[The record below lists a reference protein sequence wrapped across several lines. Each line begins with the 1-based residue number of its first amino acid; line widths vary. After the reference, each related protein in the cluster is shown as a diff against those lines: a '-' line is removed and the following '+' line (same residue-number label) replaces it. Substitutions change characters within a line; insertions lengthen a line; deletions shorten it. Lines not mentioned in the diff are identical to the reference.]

1 MKQKPTILI
10 APLNWGLGHATR
22 CIPIIKALEAR
33 NYTVVI
39 ASDGDSLQ
47 LLKKEFPHL
56 KTFALPSYNITYPKT
71 GGRFFVWHFVKKIPR
86 FIKTYNAEK
95 NVINKLVAFNE
106 IDFILSDNRFGVY
119 HKDIPSIYISHQLRV
134 LSGVFSGVSTCLHQK
149 IIGNFKQCW
158 VPDVSGKDN
167 FSGMLSR
174 AKTEIPVKNMGL
186 LSRFKKENLSYKY
199 DICVL
204 LSGPEPQRSYLE
216 KILISNLKN
225 SRYKVILIQGKVEKK
240 QEFFRFANIKKVNFM
255 TSKNLEKTLN
265 QSKLVIAR
273 SGYSTIMDLAVLN
286 KKAFFIPTP
295 GQFEQEYLAKRMYRL
310 KIAPF
315 CKQEDFLIEK
325 LHEVEDYSG
334 FKEVDLNTNWDDL
347 FGFFEGK

>member
-10 APLNWGLGHATR
+10 ASLNWGLGHATR
-22 CIPIIKALEAR
+22 CIPIIKALEAK
-33 NYTVVI
+33 NFTVVI

-56 KTFALPSYNITYPKT
+56 KTYVLPSYNITYPKT
-71 GGRFFVWHFVKKIPR
+71 GNLFAWHFVKKIPH
-86 FIKTYNAEK
+86 FIKTCKAEK
-95 NVINKLVAFNE
+95 KVINNLVASKE
-106 IDFILSDNRFGVY
+106 INFIISDNCFGVY

-134 LSGVFSGVSTCLHQK
+134 LSGVFSGISTYFHQK
-149 IIGNFKQCW
+149 IIENFNECW
-158 VPDVSGKDN
+158 IPDVSGKDN
-167 FSGMLSR
+167 FSGMLSS
-174 AKTEIPVKNMGL
+174 AKTKIPVKNLGI

-216 KILISNLKN
+216 KILITNLKN
-225 SRYKVILIQGKVEKK
+225 TRYKVILIQGKVEKK
-240 QEFFRFANIKKVNFM
+240 QECFRFENIEKVNFM
-255 TSKNLEKTLN
+255 MSKSLEKTLN

-295 GQFEQEYLAKRMYRL
+295 GQFEQEYLAKRMRRL

-315 CKQEDFLIEK
+315 CKQKDFLIEK

-334 FKEVDLNTNWDDL
+334 FKEVDLNTNWEDL

>member
-1 MKQKPTILI
+1 MKQKPTILV

-33 NYTVVI
+33 NYIVVI

-56 KTFALPSYNITYPKT
+56 KTHTLPSYNITYPKT
-71 GGRFFVWHFVKKIPR
+71 ERFFVWHFVKKIPH
-86 FIKTYNAEK
+86 FIKTRKAEK
-95 NVINKLVAFNE
+95 NVINKLVAINE

-149 IIGNFKQCW
+149 IIGNFNECW

-167 FSGMLSR
+167 FSGMLSS
-174 AKTEIPVKNMGL
+174 AKTKIPVKNMGL
-186 LSRFKKENLSYKY
+186 LSRFKKENLSNKY

-216 KILISNLKN
+216 KILITNLKN
-225 SRYKVILIQGKVEKK
+225 TRYKVILIQGKVENK
-240 QEFFRFANIKKVNFM
+240 QECYSFENIERVNFM
-255 TSKNLEKTLN
+255 TSERLEKILN

-295 GQFEQEYLAKRMYRL
+295 GQFEQEYLAKRMHRL

-315 CKQEDFLIEK
+315 CKQDDFLIEK
-325 LHEVEDYSG
+325 LHEVKDYSG
-334 FKEVDLNTNWDDL
+334 FKEVDLNTNWEDL